1 MAKAVHMIQSR
12 ILVVVLMLWGIA
24 MIVPDFVRVARPL
37 GSFGFYAN
45 NDGLIYDV
53 TGPFPDEASSPA
65 WRAGIRAGDRL
76 DLLRL
81 ECEVDELTSC
91 GNALALLGGLEFVL
105 PGSSATLP
113 LAATGSAPARDVTL
127 IAVQRPSNFLIRV
140 VVMLDQVAGILVVV
154 AAGWL
159 VWSRP
164 SAMRWGFFLYANWF
178 NPGQVYAFYA
188 ILQQWPLLLIA
199 QDVAASIAEAAGYA
213 GLLLFCLRV
222 PNDKTEPE
230 WRPMER
236 LLPYVGLLLA
246 LALLAS
252 YGSIFG
258 FLTESTTRAVILAG
272 FAVDFWALAILLAR
286 RRNQTPEDYQRM
298 RWVVWGCLIGLPSFL
313 IAELASTTSIFETR
327 WGDFT
332 PTEDII
338 GLLYLVNGILCL
350 FVFEALR
357 RRRVVSVMIPL
368 RRVTI
373 LGLTL
378 SIPVLLLHRE
388 VEHLQE
394 FLDLPGWAW
403 VVVGAGAVFLISRLH
418 EGAVHLADRYFNREV
433 DQAERELAA
442 AMLKARQPTDIDR
455 LLADEP
461 FRVLKL
467 TSAAAFRRDG
477 AVFHREVEGNGWSDD
492 TTRTLRPD
500 EPMLAPLAEGRPFS
514 VAEADGDGLNLPPG
528 LKRPVL
534 AVPAVNPVRCFAV
547 SLYGPHAAGT
557 DLDANE
563 RALLARLSQNAA
575 AMYAELESGELRRK
589 VAKLEGE
596 LKAAP
601 PASRKGVK

>member
-1 MAKAVHMIQSR
+1 MAKSVHMIRTR

-24 MIVPDFVRVARPL
+24 MIAPDLVRIAQPL

-53 TGPFPDEASSPA
+53 IGPFPDEASSPA
-65 WRAGIRAGDRL
+65 WRAGIRKGDRL

-81 ECEVDELTSC
+81 ECNVREPASC

-105 PGSSATLP
+105 PGRSATLP
-113 LAATGSAPARDVTL
+113 LAATGTAPARDVTL
-127 IAVQRPSNFLIRV
+127 VAVQRPSNFLIRA
-140 VVMLDQVAGILVVV
+140 VVMLDQIAGILVVV

-164 SAMRWGFFLYANWF
+164 SAMSWGFFLYANWF

-188 ILQQWPLLLIA
+188 ILEQWPPLLIA
-199 QDVAASIAEAAGYA
+199 QDAAASIAEAAGYA

-222 PNDKTEPE
+222 PNNETESE
-230 WRPMER
+230 WRPIER
-236 LLPYVGLLLA
+236 ALPYVALLFA
-246 LALLAS
+246 LVLLAS
-252 YGSIFG
+252 YGSLFG
-258 FLTESTTRAVILAG
+258 YRTETMTRAVILAG
-272 FAVDFWALAILLAR
+272 FAVDFGALAILLAR
-286 RRNQTPEDYQRM
+286 RRHQTPEDYQRV
-298 RWVVWGCLIGLPSFL
+298 RWVIWGCLIGLPSFL
-313 IAELASTTSIFETR
+313 IAELASTTTIFETW

-357 RRRVVSVMIPL
+357 RPRVVSVMIPL

-378 SIPVLLLHRE
+378 SVPVLLLHEQVERIQ
-388 VEHLQE
+388 EHLS
-394 FLDLPGWAW
+394 LPGWAW
-403 VVVGAGAVFLISRLH
+403 LVMGAAAVFLISRLH
-418 EGAVHLADRYFNREV
+418 EGAVHLADRYFNRAV
-433 DQAERELAA
+433 DEAERKLGE
-442 AMLKARQPTDIDR
+442 AMLKAKEPADIDR

-467 TSAAAFRRDG
+467 TSAAAFRRAGALFQREGDG
-477 AVFHREVEGNGWSDD
+477 KGWNDG
-492 TTRTLRPD
+492 TARTLRPD
-500 EPMLAPLAEGRPFS
+500 EPMLAPLAQGKPFN
-514 VAEADGDGLNLPPG
+514 VAEADGGLNLPPG
-528 LKRPVL
+528 LSRPVL
-534 AVPAVNPVRCFAV
+534 AVPAVNPIRCFAV
-547 SLYGPHAAGT
+547 SLYGPHASGT

-563 RALLARLSQNAA
+563 RAMLARLACDAA

-589 VAKLEGE
+589 VTMLEGE
-596 LKAAP
+596 LQAARP
-601 PASRKGVK
+601 PSGRGAK

>member
-1 MAKAVHMIQSR
+1 MAKSVHMIRTR

-24 MIVPDFVRVARPL
+24 MIAPDLVRIAQPL

-53 TGPFPDEASSPA
+53 IGPFPDEASSPA
-65 WRAGIRAGDRL
+65 WRAGIRKGDRL

-81 ECEVDELTSC
+81 ECNVREPASC

-105 PGSSATLP
+105 PGRSGTLP
-113 LAATGSAPARDVTL
+113 LAATGTAPARDVTL
-127 IAVQRPSNFLIRV
+127 VAVQRPSNFLIRA
-140 VVMLDQVAGILVVV
+140 VVMLDQIAGILVVV

-164 SAMRWGFFLYANWF
+164 SAMSWGFFLYANWF

-188 ILQQWPLLLIA
+188 ILEQWPPLLIA
-199 QDVAASIAEAAGYA
+199 QDAAASIAEAAGYA

-222 PNDKTEPE
+222 PNNETESE
-230 WRPMER
+230 WRPIER
-236 LLPYVGLLLA
+236 ALPYVALLFA
-246 LALLAS
+246 LVLLAS
-252 YGSIFG
+252 YGSLFG
-258 FLTESTTRAVILAG
+258 YRTETMTRAVILAG
-272 FAVDFWALAILLAR
+272 FAVDFGALAILLAR
-286 RRNQTPEDYQRM
+286 RRHQTPEDYQRV
-298 RWVVWGCLIGLPSFL
+298 RWVIWGCLIGLPSFL
-313 IAELASTTSIFETR
+313 IAELASTTTIFETR

-357 RRRVVSVMIPL
+357 RPRVVSVMIPL

-378 SIPVLLLHRE
+378 SVPVLLLHEQVERIQ
-388 VEHLQE
+388 EHLS
-394 FLDLPGWAW
+394 LPGWAW
-403 VVVGAGAVFLISRLH
+403 LVMGAAAVFLISRLH
-418 EGAVHLADRYFNREV
+418 EGAVHLADRYFNRTV
-433 DQAERELAA
+433 DEAERKLGE
-442 AMLKARQPTDIDR
+442 AMLKAKEPADIDR

-467 TSAAAFRRDG
+467 TSAAAFRRAGALFQREGDG
-477 AVFHREVEGNGWSDD
+477 KGWNDG
-492 TTRTLRPD
+492 TARTLRPD
-500 EPMLAPLAEGRPFS
+500 EPMLAPLAQGKPFN
-514 VAEADGDGLNLPPG
+514 VAEADGGLNLPPG
-528 LKRPVL
+528 LSRPVL
-534 AVPAVNPVRCFAV
+534 AVPAVNPIRCFAV
-547 SLYGPHAAGT
+547 SLYGPHASGT

-563 RALLARLSQNAA
+563 RAMLARLARDAA

-589 VAKLEGE
+589 VTMLEGE
-596 LKAAP
+596 LQAARP
-601 PASRKGVK
+601 PSGRGAK